1 MDSPVPLNY
10 NNITVSIM
18 LLMIILNLKIGHKH
32 LSRTSRYM
40 LMMCL
45 SIIVILL
52 SDTAFWEW
60 ICPSEGG
67 GAPIACG

>member
-18 LLMIILNLKIGHKH
+18 LLM
-32 LSRTSRYM
+32 
-40 LMMCL
+40 MCL

-52 SDTAFWEW
+52 SDRNGYARQRA
-60 ICPSEGG
+60 GVLLLHVVN
-67 GAPIACG
+67 